1 MYSCKNVRQAV
12 MGKEHQKYHINKAE
26 TLEEIAEKLQIP
38 VAALKYYHNLHS
50 DPDQYI
56 ISYILPQHLKEIL
69 LPVDYEKEIVEN
81 KKTCVK
87 RDIQKEII
95 KTQSRYGVLQRNYN
109 NGELQ
114 DQLHYE
120 VDSIEEITYDNL
132 RKITIDKKKLWIN
145 DEEISLA
152 AEKIFEQIGGLLYP
166 LEVIIHRDGSF
177 SEIINPQEIKNRWK
191 DKRADLQSYY
201 IGDASDSLFLKVDKF
216 FNEIEKHQEKLLDNL
231 FFKLFFTPLY
241 RYYTDG
247 NPYNYTDQFPL
258 FPYKKGI
265 LFNTILTPGLQIG
278 ETGKFQMHLTG
289 DYVDL
294 QREKQIWPGSDAEI
308 NDSVTGDLDF
318 VFKINASDKRIFSVK
333 GYVEIKGK
341 KNQRRIEFE
350 FYQLNTIIL

>member
-1 MYSCKNVRQAV
+1 

-26 TLEEIAEKLQIP
+26 TLEEISEKLQIP
-38 VAALKYYHNLHS
+38 VAELKYYHNLHS

-56 ISYILPQHLKEIL
+56 ISYILPPNLKEIL
-69 LPVDYEKEIVEN
+69 LPLEYEKEIVDN
-81 KKTCVK
+81 KNTYVK

-120 VDSIEEITYDNL
+120 VDVTEEITYDNL
-132 RKITIDKKKLWIN
+132 RKVTIDKKKLWIN

-177 SEIINPQEIKNRWK
+177 SEITNPEEIKKRWQN
-191 DKRADLQSYY
+191 KRADLQSYY
-201 IGDASDSLFLKVDKF
+201 IGETSDSLFLKVDKF
-216 FNEIEKHQEKLLDNL
+216 FNEIEKNQEKLLDNL
-231 FFKLFFTPLY
+231 FFKLFFTPFY

-258 FPYKKGI
+258 FPYKNGI
-265 LFNTILTPGLQIG
+265 LFNTALTPDTQIG
-278 ETGKFQMHLTG
+278 ETGKFQMQLTG
-289 DYVDL
+289 SCADI
-294 QREKQIWPGSDAEI
+294 QREKQVWPGSDIDAGI
-308 NDSVTGDLDF
+308 NDIIKGDLDF
-318 VFKINASDKRIFSVK
+318 IFKINASDKRIFSVK

-341 KNQRRIEFE
+341 KNQRRVEFE
-350 FYQLNTIIL
+350 FYQLNTIVL